1 MASGFANA
9 SANTFLNQVL
19 RSASA
24 LAPASIAIALATSAP
39 TDASTGA
46 SFNEVANSNNYAR
59 VSVNPGTGNWN
70 AGSGGLAT
78 NINAITFPTASG
90 SWGTVTHIV
99 ILDTATYGS
108 GAILWWGAATTSFAV
123 AASTTYTIPAT
134 SLSVGLV

>member
-9 SANTFLNQVL
+9 SANSVLNQIL

-24 LAPASIAIALATSAP
+24 LAPATIAIALATSAP

-46 SFNEVANSNNYAR
+46 SFNEVANSGSYAR

-70 AGSGGLAT
+70 AGSSGVAT
-78 NINAITFPTASG
+78 NINVINFPAATG

-99 ILDTATYGS
+99 VLDNATYGA
-108 GAILWWGAATTSFAV
+108 GNILWWGLATASFAV
-123 AASTTYTIPAT
+123 SSGMTYQIAAAAL
-134 SLSVGLV
+134 SLGLA